1 MEKEREEN
9 IREEGWVNSREEEG
23 EKIEKNG
30 GKGKGENSREEGGE
44 NKREGVVRFSLMRL
58 SL

>member
-44 NKREGVVRFSLMRL
+44 NWREGVVRFSLMRL